1 MAIEK
6 ILVADDEPLI
16 RRLLQEILEKEGYE
30 ISLAEDGVAA
40 LEQIKKESFEMVI
53 TDIRMPGMGGI
64 ELLEMV
70 NQISPS
76 TLVVAIT
83 AHGSIE
89 NAVEAMKKGAYDY
102 LTKPITPHQIKLIIQ
117 RASRHKNLLE
127 ENKYLREEINEK
139 YHFEELI
146 GKSSQIESIY
156 RMIARVASSKS
167 TILIQGETGTGKELV
182 ARAIHYRSS
191 CRNNPFIKVNCAALP
206 SDLLESELFG
216 HEQGAFTGAIKKKE
230 GRFELANKG
239 TLLLDEISETTTA
252 FQVKLLRVLQKE
264 GEFERVGGTKTIKAD
279 VRVIATTNQKLEKNV
294 REGKFREDL
303 YYRLN
308 VIPIFLPS
316 LRERKEDI
324 PLLVHHFL
332 RKYNR
337 QNGAKIESIS
347 SQSLALM
354 QDYNWP
360 GNIRELENIIER
372 AVVMTEGKV
381 ILPEYLSLKV
391 SSEEEIISRSEKMTL
406 EEMEK
411 RLIENTLQKMGGNR
425 TRTAEMLGVTA
436 RTIRNKIKKYYLN

>member
-70 NQISPS
+70 NQISPC

>member
-16 RRLLQEILEKEGYE
+16 RRLLQGILEKEGYE

-70 NQISPS
+70 NQISPC

-156 RMIARVASSKS
+156 RMITRVASSKS

-324 PLLVHHFL
+324 PLLAHHFL
-332 RKYNR
+332 RKYNQ

-372 AVVMTEGKV
+372 AVVMTEGKI

>member
-1 MAIEK
+1 
-6 ILVADDEPLI
+6 
-16 RRLLQEILEKEGYE
+16 
-30 ISLAEDGVAA
+30 
-40 LEQIKKESFEMVI
+40 
-53 TDIRMPGMGGI
+53 
-64 ELLEMV
+64 
-70 NQISPS
+70 
-76 TLVVAIT
+76 
-83 AHGSIE
+83 
-89 NAVEAMKKGAYDY
+89 
-102 LTKPITPHQIKLIIQ
+102 
-117 RASRHKNLLE
+117 
-127 ENKYLREEINEK
+127 
-139 YHFEELI
+139 
-146 GKSSQIESIY
+146 
-156 RMIARVASSKS
+156 MIARVASSKS

-191 CRNNPFIKVNCAALP
+191 CKNNPFIKVNCAALP

-230 GRFELANKG
+230 GRFELADKG

-264 GEFERVGGTKTIKAD
+264 GEFERVGGIRAIKAD

-294 REGKFREDL
+294 KEGKFREDL

-308 VIPIFLPS
+308 VIPIFLPA

-324 PLLVHHFL
+324 PLLAHHFL

-372 AVVMTEGKV
+372 AVVMTEGEV
-381 ILPEYLSLKV
+381 ILPEYLSVKV
-391 SSEEEIISRSEKMTL
+391 SSEEEITSRSEKMTL
-406 EEMEK
+406 
-411 RLIENTLQKMGGNR
+411 
-425 TRTAEMLGVTA
+425 
-436 RTIRNKIKKYYLN
+436 

>member
-70 NQISPS
+70 NQISPC

-191 CRNNPFIKVNCAALP
+191 CKSNPFIKVNCAALP

-411 RLIENTLQKMGGNR
+411 RLIENTLQKMRGNR

>member
-16 RRLLQEILEKEGYE
+16 RRLLQGILEKEGYE

-70 NQISPS
+70 NQISPC

-156 RMIARVASSKS
+156 RMITRVASSKS

-324 PLLVHHFL
+324 PLLAHHFL

-337 QNGAKIESIS
+337 QNGVKIESIS

>member
-16 RRLLQEILEKEGYE
+16 RRLLQGILEKEGYE

-70 NQISPS
+70 NQISPC

-156 RMIARVASSKS
+156 RMITRVASSKS

-324 PLLVHHFL
+324 PLLAHHFL
-332 RKYNR
+332 RKYNQ

>member
-16 RRLLQEILEKEGYE
+16 RRLLREILEKEGYE

-70 NQISPS
+70 NQISPC

-156 RMIARVASSKS
+156 KVITRVASSKS

-191 CRNNPFIKVNCAALP
+191 CKNNPFIKVNCAALP

-216 HEQGAFTGAIKKKE
+216 HEQGAFTGAVKKKE

-264 GEFERVGGTKTIKAD
+264 GEFERVGGTKSIKAD
-279 VRVIATTNQKLEKNV
+279 VRVIATTNQNLEKNV
-294 REGKFREDL
+294 KEGKFREDL

-308 VIPIFLPS
+308 VIPIFLPP
-316 LRERKEDI
+316 LRERKEDV

-436 RTIRNKIKKYYLN
+436 RTIRNKIKKYYLS

>member
-6 ILVADDEPLI
+6 ILVVDDEPLI

-40 LEQIKKESFEMVI
+40 SEQIKKESFEMVI

-102 LTKPITPHQIKLIIQ
+102 LTKPITPHQIRLIIR
-117 RASRHKNLLE
+117 RASQHKNLLE

-191 CRNNPFIKVNCAALP
+191 CKNNPFIKVNCAALP

-230 GRFELANKG
+230 GRFELADKG

-264 GEFERVGGTKTIKAD
+264 GEFERVGGTRAIKAD

-294 REGKFREDL
+294 KEGKFREDL

-308 VIPIFLPS
+308 VIPIFLPA

-324 PLLVHHFL
+324 PLLAHHFL

-372 AVVMTEGKV
+372 AVVMTEGEV
-381 ILPEYLSLKV
+381 ILPEYLSVKV
-391 SSEEEIISRSEKMTL
+391 SSEEEITSRSEKMTL
-406 EEMEK
+406 EEMER
-411 RLIENTLQKMGGNR
+411 RLIKNTLQKMGGNR

>member
-16 RRLLQEILEKEGYE
+16 RRLLQEILKKEGYE

-102 LTKPITPHQIKLIIQ
+102 LTKPITLHQIKLIIQ
-117 RASRHKNLLE
+117 RASQHKNLLE

-156 RMIARVASSKS
+156 RMITRVASSKS

-191 CRNNPFIKVNCAALP
+191 CKNNPFIKVNCAALP

-264 GEFERVGGTKTIKAD
+264 GEFERVGGTRTIKAD

-308 VIPIFLPS
+308 VIPIFLPP

-324 PLLVHHFL
+324 PLLAHHFL

-337 QNGAKIESIS
+337 QNGAKIETIS

-354 QDYNWP
+354 QDYSWP

-372 AVVMTEGKV
+372 AVVMTEGKI

-411 RLIENTLQKMGGNR
+411 RFIENTLQKMGGNR

>member
-1 MAIEK
+1 MAIER
-6 ILVADDEPLI
+6 ILVVDDEPLI
-16 RRLLQEILEKEGYE
+16 RKLLREILKKEGYE
-30 ISLAEDGVAA
+30 ISLAEDGVTA
-40 LEQIKKESFEMVI
+40 LEQIKKKNFEMII
-53 TDIRMPGMGGI
+53 TDIRMPGISGI
-64 ELLEMV
+64 KLLEMV

-102 LTKPITPHQIKLIIQ
+102 ITKPITPQQIKLIIQ
-117 RASRHKNLLE
+117 KASQHKNLLD
-127 ENKYLREEINEK
+127 ENRYLREEINQK

-146 GKSSQIESIY
+146 GKSPPIKSIY
-156 RMIARVASSKS
+156 KMIARVASSKS

-182 ARAIHYRSS
+182 ARAIHYHSPRK
-191 CRNNPFIKVNCAALP
+191 NNPFIKVNCAALP

-216 HEQGAFTGAIKKKE
+216 HEEGAFTGAIKKRE

-239 TLLLDEISETTTA
+239 TLLLDEISETTLT
-252 FQVKLLRVLQKE
+252 FQAKLLRVLQKE

-279 VRVIATTNQKLEKNV
+279 VRIIATTNRELEKSIKE
-294 REGKFREDL
+294 RKFREDL

-308 VIPIFLPS
+308 VIPIYLPP

-324 PLLVHHFL
+324 PLLAHYFL

-347 SQSLALM
+347 PDCFALM
-354 QDYNWP
+354 KEYNWP

-381 ILPEYLSLKV
+381 ILPQHLSFKLP
-391 SSEEEIISRSEKMTL
+391 SEKDNIFHPGEITL
-406 EEMEK
+406 EEMERK
-411 RLIENTLQKMGGNR
+411 LIEKTLEKTGGNR
-425 TRTAEMLGVTA
+425 TKTAEMLGVTV
-436 RTIRNKIKKYYLN
+436 RTIRNKIKKYQLN